1 MLGRGSAGTSCQTR
15 RTCTQHV
22 DISPE
27 ERYEPRDVSEL
38 VFGCSKV
45 STEIGTMPELRIQTF
60 AAATQVEKSAYTLP
74 VNRFFS
80 STAGLKS
87 LKASMAVTKKT

>member
-1 MLGRGSAGTSCQTR
+1 
-15 RTCTQHV
+15 
-22 DISPE
+22 
-27 ERYEPRDVSEL
+27 
-38 VFGCSKV
+38 
-45 STEIGTMPELRIQTF
+45 
-60 AAATQVEKSAYTLP
+60 VEKSAYTLP